1 MVLVVYPAPGAS
13 WEPFKTTQMNFM
25 AKLYQHDVNLYVML
39 LIVMSICTFQAVEKK
54 TVYALKM
61 NRLYLFSLYFFMS
74 DLWGNKLHMFENTTK
89 AKDEMMVKGVQQRI
103 TGD

>member
-1 MVLVVYPAPGAS
+1 
-13 WEPFKTTQMNFM
+13 MNFM

-54 TVYALKM
+54 SSLCIKNEQIVSV
-61 NRLYLFSLYFFMS
+61 FSLFFMS